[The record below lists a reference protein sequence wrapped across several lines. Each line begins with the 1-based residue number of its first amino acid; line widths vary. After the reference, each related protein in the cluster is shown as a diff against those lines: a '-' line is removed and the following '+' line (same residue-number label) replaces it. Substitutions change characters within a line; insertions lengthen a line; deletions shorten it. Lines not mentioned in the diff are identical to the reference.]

1 MLWFA
6 RASVGLAGFLG
17 KILVALK
24 KLFSSTIFP
33 DYRCIYAYRYLV
45 YVYYIYLGIHARSL
59 NCFKKN
65 FNLCIIALNL
75 PHVCSVLCN
84 LKN

>member
-24 KLFSSTIFP
+24 KLFSTIFP
-33 DYRCIYAYRYLV
+33 DFRYMHT
-45 YVYYIYLGIHARSL
+45 GT
-59 NCFKKN
+59 CFM
-65 FNLCIIALNL
+65 
-75 PHVCSVLCN
+75 
-84 LKN
+84 

>member
-33 DYRCIYAYRYLV
+33 DFGYMHTGFV
-45 YVYYIYLGIHARSL
+45 YHIYLGIHTRSL
-59 NCFKKN
+59 KCLKN
-65 FNLCIIALNL
+65 KLEFRIIALNL
-75 PHVCSVLCN
+75 PTCRVG
-84 LKN
+84 KNQL

>member
-17 KILVALK
+17 KFLVASK

-33 DYRCIYAYRYLV
+33 DFRNMHTATWFMHIIYIWGSMPGL
-45 YVYYIYLGIHARSL
+45 
-59 NCFKKN
+59 
-65 FNLCIIALNL
+65 
-75 PHVCSVLCN
+75 
-84 LKN
+84 

>member
-6 RASVGLAGFLG
+6 RASVGLAGILG

-33 DYRCIYAYRYLV
+33 DFRYMHISTWFMYRQWLRLQG
-45 YVYYIYLGIHARSL
+45 YVTVI
-59 NCFKKN
+59 FV
-65 FNLCIIALNL
+65 F
-75 PHVCSVLCN
+75 
-84 LKN
+84 

>member
-24 KLFSSTIFP
+24 KLLFCTIFL
-33 DYRCIYAYRYLV
+33 DFRYMHTGTWFM
-45 YVYYIYLGIHARSL
+45 YYIYLGIHARSL
-59 NCFKKN
+59 KCF
-65 FNLCIIALNL
+65 
-75 PHVCSVLCN
+75 
-84 LKN
+84 